1 MEMQKHIQSAL
12 CGQNKTA
19 ANIGFCA
26 TWEDGITMNICNSM
40 CSKLNICTSISTPT
54 PSPVR

>member
-19 ANIGFCA
+19 TKMIFFAS
-26 TWEDGITMNICNSM
+26 WVYGITMSICNSM
-40 CSKLNICTSISTPT
+40 CTKLNICTSISKPI
-54 PSPVR
+54 PNPIP